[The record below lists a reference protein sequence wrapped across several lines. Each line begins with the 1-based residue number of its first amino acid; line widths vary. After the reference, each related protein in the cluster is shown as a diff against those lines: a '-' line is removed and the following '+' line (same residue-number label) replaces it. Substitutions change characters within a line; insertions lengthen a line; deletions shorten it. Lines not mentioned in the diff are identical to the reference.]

1 LNDVANI
8 NWFPWRCSRY
18 RSVFLH

>member
-8 NWFPWRCSRY
+8 NRFQWRCSRY
-18 RSVFLH
+18 RSVSFH

>member
-18 RSVFLH
+18 RSVSLH